1 MDIYEYAMQMEK
13 DGENFYRELAAK
25 ARNAGTRNI
34 LTRLANAEVKHYRL
48 FADMKK
54 HETTQP
60 ADLAYLA
67 EIKNIF
73 VEMRENKEPWSTNHT
88 QVDLYRKAQELEKK
102 TRDFYR
108 EKAGVVEASQ
118 KALFLKIADEEQ
130 KHFNILETIIDMVSR
145 PQTWLENPEWYH
157 LEEY

>member
-13 DGENFYRELAAK
+13 DGENFYRELAGKAK
-25 ARNAGTRNI
+25 NEGTRNI
-34 LTRLANAEVKHYRL
+34 LARLANAEVIHYRL
-48 FADMKK
+48 FAYMNK

-60 ADLAYLA
+60 VDLAYLA
-67 EIKNIF
+67 DIKNIF
-73 VEMRENKEPWSTNHT
+73 VKMREGKEPMSMNHS
-88 QVDLYRKAQELEKK
+88 QIDLYRKAQELEKK

-108 EKAGVVEASQ
+108 EKAGEVDESQ
-118 KALFLKIADEEQ
+118 KAMFLKIADEEQ

-157 LEEY
+157 REDY

>member
-13 DGENFYRELAAK
+13 DGEIFYRELAEKTADE
-25 ARNAGTRNI
+25 GTRNI

-54 HETTQP
+54 HEATQP
-60 ADLAYLA
+60 VDLAYLA

-73 VEMRENKEPWSTNHT
+73 VQMREGRTPLPANGR

-108 EKAGVVEASQ
+108 EKAGEVDPSQ
-118 KALFLKIADEEQ
+118 KAVFLKIADEEQ
-130 KHFNILETIIDMVSR
+130 KHFNILESIIDMVSR
-145 PQTWLENPEWYH
+145 PQTWLENSEWYH